1 MDSRACDL
9 TTLEATISRWPGVH
23 RRRTKTQVVFSVSGR
38 SFSWLSPKVRM
49 VQIAPPLGP
58 RNTTRRLQRHGSLA
72 RVINQ
77 RTGQEDAAYDDP
89 GRRLEPRFAY
99 PGFMCSQTPQEEAE
113 SLVRQAYERVSNSRP
128 ACGDPPVASS
138 RVIQV
143 PMEEDLVRSLDS
155 WSQKLGRSRADII
168 REACRRYV
176 KRAERE
182 ESDRIYREGYDRV
195 PEEPIMALTQASL
208 LAQVLPKEE
217 W

>member
-1 MDSRACDL
+1 
-9 TTLEATISRWPGVH
+9 
-23 RRRTKTQVVFSVSGR
+23 
-38 SFSWLSPKVRM
+38 
-49 VQIAPPLGP
+49 
-58 RNTTRRLQRHGSLA
+58 
-72 RVINQ
+72 
-77 RTGQEDAAYDDP
+77 
-89 GRRLEPRFAY
+89 
-99 PGFMCSQTPQEEAE
+99 MCSQTPQEEAE